1 MQKSDISKPQIPV
14 SLPISR
20 NPEPQY
26 MWALTIR
33 MLDGLFD
40 FFGRSV
46 SCMSLCRKCVAG
58 HPCEGLNQEILHS
71 TGLLLFIP
79 KP

>member
-1 MQKSDISKPQIPV
+1 
-14 SLPISR
+14 
-20 NPEPQY
+20 